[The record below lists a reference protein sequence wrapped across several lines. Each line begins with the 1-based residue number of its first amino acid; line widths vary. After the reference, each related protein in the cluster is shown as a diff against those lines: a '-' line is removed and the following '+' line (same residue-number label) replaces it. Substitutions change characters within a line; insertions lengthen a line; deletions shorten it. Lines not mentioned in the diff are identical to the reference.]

1 MADKTNNWT
10 NGTTVISAP
19 GSGAVR
25 ATEPT
30 IASRGGSRN
39 VRTMLIVGAIAIGT
53 FILLNGVP
61 SEWAWES
68 LRIAAVGCAL
78 VAAFYFP
85 VDHPKPAFVFWGLL
99 SISECIFF
107 REGDI
112 YAGVQAYQGKFPTA
126 VYGEVASWFFFLI
139 AVLVC
144 SSRIRGYFGQLFA
157 GDYKWSTLFALLC
170 IGCSLYSPR
179 PTFSLGWAFK
189 LALTVLILVLCAIR
203 IHDFSDTLSFLR
215 FTTFAFTVIVLQPVI
230 IAALRGEMFD
240 DEGRMSTV
248 VSPNAL
254 SPNAGALLL
263 IALTLYSRRKGEGMN
278 KSAIMIGIVACVI
291 MVLAGSKTGILAA
304 IIGGVLYFLI
314 CRKFGTAFG
323 YIAATAI
330 LIAGLALATPLGD
343 YFHLYQERNGAES
356 FSGRT
361 ILWNAVLPAIK
372 QKPILGHGYLA
383 SEFVSIQINAVSW
396 QAPHLHN
403 GFIEALY
410 NSGVIGLV
418 LIVAILIVIPK
429 NLYRVLRRAPPRD
442 RVYQIAAGCLALYV
456 FLLING
462 LFNSSFGGKASA
474 PFMLMLALVVV
485 SRKLLDQTPLGLA
498 GVSPAQPQWR
508 PQP

>member
-1 MADKTNNWT
+1 M
-10 NGTTVISAP
+10 V
-19 GSGAVR
+19 
-25 ATEPT
+25 
-30 IASRGGSRN
+30 
-39 VRTMLIVGAIAIGT
+39 IVGVIAVFT
-53 FILLNGVP
+53 CILLGAVP

-85 VDHPKPAFVFWGLL
+85 IDHPKPPFVFWALL
-99 SISECIFF
+99 AISECIFF

-112 YAGVQAYQGKFPTA
+112 YAGVQAYEGKFPTA
-126 VYGEVASWFFFLI
+126 VYGEVASWFLFLI

-144 SSRIRGYFGQLFA
+144 SSRIRGFFGQLFA
-157 GDYKWSTLFALLC
+157 GDYKWMSIFALLC
-170 IGCSLYSPR
+170 VGCSLYSPR
-179 PTFSLGWAFK
+179 PTFALSWAFK
-189 LALTVLILVLCAIR
+189 LTLTVLILVLCSLR
-203 IHDFSDTLSFLR
+203 IHDFGDTLSFLR
-215 FTTFAFTVIVLQPVI
+215 FTTFAFTVIVLEPVI
-230 IAALRGEMFD
+230 IAMLRGEMFD
-240 DEGRMSTV
+240 EEGRMSTV

-278 KSAIMIGIVACVI
+278 KSAVLIGMVACVI
-291 MVLAGSKTGILAA
+291 MILAGSKTGILAA
-304 IIGGVLYFLI
+304 IIAGVFYFLV
-314 CRKFGTAFG
+314 CRKFGKAFG

-330 LIAGLALATPLGD
+330 LIGSLALATPLGD

-410 NSGVIGLV
+410 NSGIIGLLVILAV
-418 LIVAILIVIPK
+418 LFVIPR
-429 NLYRVLRRAPPRD
+429 NLYRVLRGSRPSD
-442 RVYQIAAGCLALYV
+442 RIYQIAAGCLALYV

-462 LFNSSFGGKASA
+462 FFNSSFGGKASA

-485 SRKLLDQTPLGLA
+485 SHKLREQTLLPRER
-498 GVSPAQPQWR
+498 VSSGQAQWIALR
-508 PQP
+508 

>member
-1 MADKTNNWT
+1 
-10 NGTTVISAP
+10 
-19 GSGAVR
+19 
-25 ATEPT
+25 
-30 IASRGGSRN
+30 
-39 VRTMLIVGAIAIGT
+39 
-53 FILLNGVP
+53 
-61 SEWAWES
+61 
-68 LRIAAVGCAL
+68 
-78 VAAFYFP
+78 
-85 VDHPKPAFVFWGLL
+85 
-99 SISECIFF
+99 
-107 REGDI
+107 
-112 YAGVQAYQGKFPTA
+112 
-126 VYGEVASWFFFLI
+126 
-139 AVLVC
+139 
-144 SSRIRGYFGQLFA
+144 
-157 GDYKWSTLFALLC
+157 
-170 IGCSLYSPR
+170 
-179 PTFSLGWAFK
+179 
-189 LALTVLILVLCAIR
+189 
-203 IHDFSDTLSFLR
+203 
-215 FTTFAFTVIVLQPVI
+215 
-230 IAALRGEMFD
+230 
-240 DEGRMSTV
+240 
-248 VSPNAL
+248 
-254 SPNAGALLL
+254 
-263 IALTLYSRRKGEGMN
+263 MN
-278 KSAIMIGIVACVI
+278 KSAIVIGMVACVI